1 MDPEWTGQ
9 ARLWII
15 GGYLINLVAS
25 VVEFVGQFSSFTHGG
40 LSTTTAVDV
49 TLGPVVAASS
59 LWTWW
64 WLSQLRVND
73 DVQRPIIRNG
83 VIGLVV
89 VLVSEATMSFTSYTS
104 LISIHSAPTWVL
116 ATFLLMTVGEVAS
129 AIGFLAVLLALRS
142 RLAPTSTPT
151 TSEDW
156 DT

>member
-1 MDPEWTGQ
+1 
-9 ARLWII
+9 
-15 GGYLINLVAS
+15 
-25 VVEFVGQFSSFTHGG
+25 
-40 LSTTTAVDV
+40 
-49 TLGPVVAASS
+49 
-59 LWTWW
+59 
-64 WLSQLRVND
+64 
-73 DVQRPIIRNG
+73 
-83 VIGLVV
+83 LVV